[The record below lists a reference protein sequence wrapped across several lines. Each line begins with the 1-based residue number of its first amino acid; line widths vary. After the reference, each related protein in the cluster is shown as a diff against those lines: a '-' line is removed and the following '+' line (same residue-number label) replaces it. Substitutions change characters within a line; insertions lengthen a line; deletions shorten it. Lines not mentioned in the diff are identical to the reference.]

1 MKYIK
6 LFEQFVESISKG
18 SYSMLKRNDII
29 KHVDSGI
36 MLRISVVKPNV
47 SGMILNSGT
56 FKGKP
61 IRMGDVI
68 AVKPAEIGE
77 WEYSSLDEEGLI
89 KLKDTLVE
97 ASLKGAEGIPSNKR
111 LAQLSDNDKLK
122 IVQSTGNLISFK
134 VPDWSKGKRNFWTVI
149 SAGKIVKKKNLNGDI
164 IFFLPGA
171 GPEKVSP
178 SYSSIAELLDGVDWD
193 TMELRRESVNEKK
206 SDDFTDYLS
215 SRKAYSRPTNWK
227 VIEKDGKYSFESD
240 GFSRVR
246 LMYNGKQ
253 IAVGVNDW
261 STGGYEIEHSS
272 WKNKEK
278 PFQFAKDIIDY
289 FKSNKLTTESVNER
303 KYYVTYNRGR
313 GQGKGLEKVFDKKAF
328 KSTDKPMVFNSYK
341 DAKEY
346 AEKMEKMFRNSI
358 GGGTAYWVSDEKMNR
373 VEESVNESDLTGYSV
388 VKEETSSEIIKDLD
402 KVKNDLLK
410 KVDVLI
416 AKKKKLYSNVDIES
430 PMSADEKK
438 LNKDIADL
446 FSEINTLVLQ
456 KRSLKKASVNEAK
469 FKVGDK
475 WEWVTADGT
484 KIVSIT
490 NIKPNGDIIGKEE
503 GSSEDFIVRDANK
516 YLKKKVVES
525 VNENINMP
533 FGLQQLMADEESEG
547 FEAEILIGRFDGNP
561 IKAQST
567 DKIFSDG
574 VPVMKNFSR
583 GGKKDVRLKGDFHL
597 VDSSRGW
604 WYVYG
609 PLKTWYAIKHDDY
622 STPPFE
628 L

>member
-134 VPDWSKGKRNFWTVI
+134 VPDWSRGKRNFWTVI

-193 TMELRRESVNEKK
+193 TMELRRESVNE
-206 SDDFTDYLS
+206 T
-215 SRKAYSRPTNWK
+215 
-227 VIEKDGKYSFESD
+227 
-240 GFSRVR
+240 
-246 LMYNGKQ
+246 
-253 IAVGVNDW
+253 
-261 STGGYEIEHSS
+261 
-272 WKNKEK
+272 K
-278 PFQFAKDIIDY
+278 PSI
-289 FKSNKLTTESVNER
+289 NEG

-313 GQGKGLEKVFDKKAF
+313 GQGKGLEMESDPKTFKPTGKPKVFG
-328 KSTDKPMVFNSYK
+328 SYN
-341 DAKEY
+341 DAKKY

-358 GGGTAYWVSDEKMNR
+358 GGGTAYWVSDEKMNQI
-373 VEESVNESDLTGYSV
+373 
-388 VKEETSSEIIKDLD
+388 EETI
-402 KVKNDLLK
+402 
-410 KVDVLI
+410 
-416 AKKKKLYSNVDIES
+416 
-430 PMSADEKK
+430 
-438 LNKDIADL
+438 
-446 FSEINTLVLQ
+446 
-456 KRSLKKASVNEAK
+456 NEAK

>member
-313 GQGKGLEKVFDKKAF
+313 GQGKDLEKEFDQKTF
-328 KSTDKPMVFNSYK
+328 SSTDKPMVFNSYK

-358 GGGTAYWVSDEKMNR
+358 GGGTAYWVSDEKMNPI
-373 VEESVNESDLTGYSV
+373 
-388 VKEETSSEIIKDLD
+388 KET
-402 KVKNDLLK
+402 
-410 KVDVLI
+410 
-416 AKKKKLYSNVDIES
+416 
-430 PMSADEKK
+430 
-438 LNKDIADL
+438 
-446 FSEINTLVLQ
+446 
-456 KRSLKKASVNEAK
+456 VNEAK

-597 VDSSRGW
+597 IDSSRGW